1 MKTEL
6 KTMIFLEEEEKELI
20 QDFYYLIQNI
30 CDESNL
36 VECEKSNCPFLN
48 FCYYAVAYNDETED
62 MTNHI
67 IEMFEEININVSK

>member
-1 MKTEL
+1 MKTEV
-6 KTMIFLEEEEKELI
+6 KTIIFLEEEEKELI
-20 QDFYYLIQNI
+20 QNFYYLINDI

-36 VECEKSNCPFLN
+36 IECEKDNCPFRN
-48 FCYYAVAYNDETED
+48 FCSYAVGNIDETED